1 MPWDTAIPRVSWLG
15 KATLG
20 TPSALCLQ
28 PLAGSIVPG
37 LPSQDA
43 RPEARASSPWPLT
56 PVYKHSL
63 GAGWGQPERGLEG
76 WGVGGGGRALP
87 RTPPAERNQELVRES
102 GPGSWKGLNA
112 LFLKLSIPSTPI
124 VRASCKTSQAF

>member
-1 MPWDTAIPRVSWLG
+1 MLWVSAVPRAQWLR
-15 KATLG
+15 KATLE

-37 LPSQDA
+37 LPSQAD

-63 GAGWGQPERGLEG
+63 GAGWGRPERGLEG
-76 WGVGGGGRALP
+76 WKGGCSQP

-102 GPGSWKGLNA
+102 GPGSWKGLKA

>member
-1 MPWDTAIPRVSWLG
+1 MVALVREPRGALGQSPRARWLG
-15 KATLG
+15 EA
-20 TPSALCLQ
+20 ALCLQ
-28 PLAGSIVPG
+28 PLAGSTVPS
-37 LPSQDA
+37 LPSQAA

-63 GAGWGQPERGLEG
+63 GAGWGRPESRLQG
-76 WGVGGGGRALP
+76 WRGGRALP
-87 RTPPAERNQELVRES
+87 RTPPAEGNQELVRES
-102 GPGSWKGLNA
+102 GPGSWKGLKA